1 MSRTSP
7 LVARHIGSFL
17 AAGTLFVAATVC
29 SAADTNPKVAAPV
42 SGSASS
48 QGKEFP
54 AGTTMK
60 RLADAGTIRVGIKF
74 DQPLFGLMGLDGKP
88 GGLDVEIAKIISQA
102 LGIPADHI
110 KWIETPSAVREQALK
125 QGKVDIIVA
134 TYTMTAQ
141 RAKQVTFAGPYYEAT
156 QRIIVPSGSPITGPA
171 DFKANPKLKLCS
183 VSGATS
189 AEHAKDYLAD
199 WHSQLVLF
207 DTWSKCGSALQN
219 KQVDAITSDSGTLS
233 GIIVKSKGKFQF
245 VGPSMASEPDGIGLP
260 KGDVAFC
267 EFIDNALEAAVAD
280 GRYKKA
286 WESTLGEADP
296 TVPPFPKP
304 VPCE

>member
-1 MSRTSP
+1 MKLTSSR
-7 LVARHIGSFL
+7 VARHVGGFL
-17 AAGTLFVAATVC
+17 AAGTLLVAAAAG
-29 SAADTNPKVAAPV
+29 AADSASQAAPSA
-42 SGSASS
+42 SGSAPPH
-48 QGKEFP
+48 GKGFQS
-54 AGTTMK
+54 GTTMK

-88 GGLDVEIAKIISQA
+88 SGLDIEIAKIISHA
-102 LGIPADHI
+102 LGIPSANI

-134 TYTMTAQ
+134 TYTMTEE

-156 QRIIVPSGSPITGPA
+156 QRIIVAKGSSITGPA
-171 DFKANPKLKLCS
+171 DFKAKPSLKLCS

-189 AEHAKDYLAD
+189 AEHAKGYLAD

-207 DTWSKCGSALQN
+207 DTWSKCASALQN

-233 GIIVKSKGKFQF
+233 GIIVKSKGAYAF

-267 EFIDNALEAAVAD
+267 EFIDDALRAAVAD

-286 WESTLGEADP
+286 WEATLGEADP
-296 TVPPFPKP
+296 VVPPFPTP
-304 VPCE
+304 VPCR

>member
-1 MSRTSP
+1 
-7 LVARHIGSFL
+7 LVAAAFL
-17 AAGTLFVAATVC
+17 VASGAC
-29 SAADTNPKVAAPV
+29 PAADTMPQGGSSAP
-42 SGSASS
+42 SKASQ
-48 QGKEFP
+48 QGKGFP
-54 AGTTMK
+54 SDTTMK

-88 GGLDVEIAKIISQA
+88 SGLDVEIAKIISHA
-102 LGIPADHI
+102 LGIADDHI

-125 QGKVDIIVA
+125 QGKVDMIVA

-141 RAKQVTFAGPYYEAT
+141 RAKQVTFAGPYYEAS
-156 QRIIVPSGSPITGPA
+156 QRIIVPKGSSITGPA
-171 DFKANPKLKLCS
+171 AFKANPSLKLCS

-189 AEHAKDYLAD
+189 AEHAKAYLAD

-207 DTWSKCGSALQN
+207 DTWSKCASALHN

-233 GIIVKSKGKFQF
+233 GIIVKSKGEYQF
-245 VGPSMASEPDGIGLP
+245 VGPSMANEPDGIGLP

-267 EFIDNALEAAVAD
+267 EFIDNALRAAVAD

-286 WESTLGEADP
+286 WDATLGAADP
-296 TVPPFPKP
+296 VVPPFPTP

>member
-1 MSRTSP
+1 MNRTSP
-7 LVARHIGSFL
+7 LVARHVVGVVMAS
-17 AAGTLFVAATVC
+17 ALFVAAASC
-29 SAADTNPKVAAPV
+29 PAADTSPKVAATAP
-42 SGSASS
+42 GGAPS
-48 QGKEFP
+48 QGKGYP
-54 AGTTMK
+54 AGSTMK
-60 RLADAGTIRVGIKF
+60 RLADAGTMRVGIKF

-88 GGLDVEIAKIISQA
+88 SGLDVEIAKIIGQA

-156 QRIIVPSGSPITGPA
+156 QRIIVPTGSSIAGPA

-189 AEHAKDYLAD
+189 AEHAKEYLAD

-233 GIIVKSKGKFQF
+233 GIIVKSKGAFQF

-267 EFIDNALEAAVAD
+267 EFIDNALQAAVAD

-296 TVPPFPKP
+296 VVPPFPKP
-304 VPCE
+304 VACE